1 MEKFHAGG
9 AVTFGDRVEGF
20 FELGFALCIV
30 HGWLSITS
38 LLCGACHLAFNG
50 HANRQVVLIF
60 YWLKPLLK
68 LRQIQDTLT
77 PTNMRFPIDP
87 PPAVS
92 SVENLYVIQET
103 AGVRP
108 LQAIGAQ
115 SQPLL
120 IVRPK
125 RQPVPP
131 TPPRLEGVDTRTQ
144 EDRRKKDRR
153 QYVQKVWVDTR
164 LGRDRRQERR
174 RPDDP
179 PAPSIDEEA

>member
-1 MEKFHAGG
+1 
-9 AVTFGDRVEGF
+9 
-20 FELGFALCIV
+20 
-30 HGWLSITS
+30 
-38 LLCGACHLAFNG
+38 
-50 HANRQVVLIF
+50 
-60 YWLKPLLK
+60 
-68 LRQIQDTLT
+68 
-77 PTNMRFPIDP
+77 MRFPIDP

-92 SVENLYVIQET
+92 SVEDLYEIQGA
-103 AGVRP
+103 AGARP
-108 LQAIGAQ
+108 PQGLSAQ

-131 TPPRLEGVDTRTQ
+131 TPPRLEGVDTRTL

-153 QYVQKVWVDTR
+153 QYVQKVGVDTR
-164 LGRDRRQERR
+164 LGRDRRLERR